1 MKPRHAGLA
10 LLLVYLL
17 AHLALLPR
25 TLEDL
30 DSVDLALRVRGYDLA
45 RDQPQAPGSPVFV
58 ALARL
63 ATSAFRLVGIGA
75 AAPRGL
81 AFWSAIAGAA
91 ALPMAFMFFRA
102 LEERHR
108 LAWWATIVTACAPV
122 YWFTALR
129 PLSDMT
135 GFAGAMAAQA
145 LMVQRRPRPLVIG
158 SVLAGLTIGIQTQTA
173 LLTLPLL
180 GFVLV
185 TREKALPV
193 RARLTALAAVAAG
206 IIAWSVPFLLVT
218 GGPMKHL
225 QAFGAQAD
233 EGLGSGVLLWT
244 HRTSR
249 VAVFALAN
257 AFVWPWD
264 WWPGLGMCVLAAG
277 GVLRIGWR
285 APRAIGLVL
294 VAFAP
299 YAMFHLLFHE
309 TQAVRGALAVVP
321 AVAYAAMA
329 SLETRRPLPM
339 AVAACLI
346 AVVSL
351 GLAAPA
357 SRTYA
362 RDGAPVFRAF
372 DDMATTAHG
381 GEPVD
386 AIAMHASARR
396 AAAWAAPILPAPVR
410 NGPRGREWL
419 TLVGLWR
426 ERPSARV
433 WFVADPTRSDLAL
446 FDSRARQLARQYRW
460 GFIEPPFVGGAR
472 PGPVDWYQMRPPG
485 WMLDQGWSV
494 GPEHGGVAAIDPRGP
509 HMARA
514 VAWARSRPDEM
525 QLVIGGRQ
533 SGTTATTLQVMVN
546 GTAFEPMRVSPG
558 SFLRPITLPP
568 GTIAGGSGYAPI
580 EISAAAESK
589 VPVSLEQFDLQGPGV
604 PMVAYDEGWHPPEYN
619 QSAGLSWRW
628 TSERSALW
636 VRPIGRAVKMTI
648 RGESP
653 MRYHAAPPHLRVL
666 IGNREVAAF
675 DPSSDFEEEIELPA
689 DLLAQTVGRVTLESS
704 RVFIPGAAGGGD
716 QRHLALRIFAVD
728 VQ

>member
-1 MKPRHAGLA
+1 MKLRHAGLA

-30 DSVDLALRVRGYDLA
+30 DSIDLALGVRDFDLA
-45 RDQPQAPGSPVFV
+45 RHQPQPPGSPLFI
-58 ALARL
+58 ALAKL

-91 ALPMAFMFFRA
+91 ALAMAFMFFRA

-108 LAWWATIVTACAPV
+108 LAWWATIVTACAPL

-129 PLSDMT
+129 PLGDMT
-135 GFAGAMAAQA
+135 GFAGAIAAQA
-145 LMVQRRPRPLVIG
+145 LMVQRRPRALVIG
-158 SVLAGLTIGIQTQTA
+158 ALLAGLTIGVQSQTA

-180 GFVLV
+180 GFVLG
-185 TREKALPV
+185 TREEASAV
-193 RARLTALAAVAAG
+193 RVRLTALAGVAAG
-206 IIAWSVPFLLVT
+206 VIVWSVPLLLVT
-218 GGPMKHL
+218 GGPTEYL
-225 QAFGAQAD
+225 QASGVLAD
-233 EGLGSGVLLWT
+233 EDLGARVLLWT
-244 HRTSR
+244 HRTPR
-249 VAVFALAN
+249 VAAFALAN
-257 AFVWPWD
+257 SFVWPWD
-264 WWPGLGMCVLAAG
+264 WWPGIGMCVLAAA
-277 GVLRIGWR
+277 GVLRVAWR
-285 APRAIGLVL
+285 APRAMGVVL

-299 YAMFHLLFHE
+299 YAIFHLLFHE

-321 AVAYAAMA
+321 AVAYTAMA
-329 SLETRRPLPM
+329 SLETPRPLPM
-339 AVAACLI
+339 AIAACLI

-351 GLAAPA
+351 GLAIPA
-357 SRTYA
+357 SRAYA
-362 RDGAPVFRAF
+362 RDGAPVFRVF

-386 AIAMHASARR
+386 AVAMHASARR
-396 AAAWAAPILPAPVR
+396 AAAWAAPILPAPVA
-410 NGPRGREWL
+410 NGPLGREWL
-419 TLVGLWR
+419 TLVSLWR
-426 ERPSARV
+426 ARPSASV

-472 PGPVDWYQMRPPG
+472 PGPVDWYHMRPPG

-494 GPEHGGVAAIDPRGP
+494 GAEHGGAAATDPQGP
-509 HMARA
+509 HLAPA

-525 QLVIGGRQ
+525 QLVIGGRHF
-533 SGTTATTLQVMVN
+533 GTMPTALQVMVN
-546 GTAFEPMRVSPG
+546 GRAFDPVRISPG
-558 SFLRPITLPP
+558 SFVRPITLPP
-568 GTIAGGSGYAPI
+568 GAIAGSSGYAPI
-580 EISAAAESK
+580 EISAPAASK
-589 VPVSLEQFDLQGPGV
+589 APVSLEQFDLQGPGV
-604 PMVAYDEGWHPPEYN
+604 PMVAYDEGWHIPEYN

-636 VRPIGRAVKMTI
+636 VRPIGRSVKLTI

-666 IGNREVAAF
+666 IGNRQVAAF
-675 DPSSDFEEEIELPA
+675 DPSSDFEEAIDLPA
-689 DLLAQTVGRVTLESS
+689 DLLAEANGRVVLESS